1 MTHFSFQLRD
11 RIFVK
16 GYGFLFGKTLGRSI
30 GKNISKN
37 LSSKYSQK
45 LIDNA
50 KQPATD
56 ALKMASKRAIQ
67 KAMEAT
73 GDLVGNTIADRIMKI
88 SKISPKKNSEAN
100 EEKILWGRFVPSELR
115 HKIIDDIELEEKSYD
130 DLRLI

>member
-56 ALKMASKRAIQ
+56 ALKMAKWKPLVIWLVIPLLTELRKFQKFHQRKIQ
-67 KAMEAT
+67 KQMKKRYFE
-73 GDLVGNTIADRIMKI
+73 GDLYLQ
-88 SKISPKKNSEAN
+88 S
-100 EEKILWGRFVPSELR
+100 
-115 HKIIDDIELEEKSYD
+115 
-130 DLRLI
+130 